1 MKLNNI
7 NKTKNPYLEALMT
20 KFVFFL
26 LSTYLYFIDFGILID
41 QQNPPYNHS
50 KKKAV
55 LNFDKKTN
63 TFYGCLHTKNKQNTN
78 QVEE

>member
-26 LSTYLYFIDFGILID
+26 LSTYIYFKDFGILID

-50 KKKAV
+50 KKKSRIK
-55 LNFDKKTN
+55 F
-63 TFYGCLHTKNKQNTN
+63 
-78 QVEE
+78 